1 MLDLYKNEGLRF
13 YGNLKRLSISIIGNR
28 LLQSIIEKLL
38 VLRPKCVDV
47 FGLHVG
53 LIYTNANECQDYK
66 R

>member
-1 MLDLYKNEGLRF
+1 MLDLYKNEGLWF

-38 VLRPKCVDV
+38 VLRPKLLDV
-47 FGLHVG
+47 FGLG

>member
-1 MLDLYKNEGLRF
+1 MLDLYKNEGLWF

-38 VLRPKCVDV
+38 VLRPKFLDV
-47 FGLHVG
+47 FGLG